1 MAEDLDKNTEKKS
14 ENSKDNMGEEGNDK
28 SSESNGSNISEII
41 SNIKKFTIADD
52 LDSEIIA
59 SKKTEDKDSENSKN
73 SFKVY
78 PNNSNKKDVTSQK
91 SVKSEDHD
99 YNITDILKGHD
110 FIDSLKNKKDK
121 IIKTAA
127 ILIGGFLIVYGLV
140 LTTASVTKVAD
151 NVIFGEGA
159 TISAFLILLGILI
172 IVAAFSQNILNKT
185 FLNKIH
191 TELEVAERRSESDDG
206 SKKVKDENGNK
217 IDKDNKDNIVGE
229 NKR

>member
-1 MAEDLDKNTEKKS
+1 MEDLDKDTEEKL
-14 ENSKDNMGEEGNDK
+14 ENSKDNVGEKGNDK
-28 SSESNGSNISEII
+28 SPESKGSSISGII

-52 LDSEIIA
+52 LDPEITTN
-59 SKKTEDKDSENSKN
+59 KKTEDKDSKN

-78 PNNSNKKDVTSQK
+78 SNNSNKKDVTSQK
-91 SVKSEDHD
+91 NVKSEDHD
-99 YNITDILKGHD
+99 FNITDILSGHD
-110 FIDSLKNKKDK
+110 SIDSLKNKKDK
-121 IIKTAA
+121 IIKASA

-140 LTTASVTKVAD
+140 LISTSVTKVAD

-159 TISAFLILLGILI
+159 TLSAFLILVGILI
-172 IVAAFSQNILNKT
+172 IVAAFAQSILNKT

-191 TELEVAERRSESDDG
+191 TELEVAEGRSESDDG

-217 IDKDNKDNIVGE
+217 IDKDNKDNIVEE